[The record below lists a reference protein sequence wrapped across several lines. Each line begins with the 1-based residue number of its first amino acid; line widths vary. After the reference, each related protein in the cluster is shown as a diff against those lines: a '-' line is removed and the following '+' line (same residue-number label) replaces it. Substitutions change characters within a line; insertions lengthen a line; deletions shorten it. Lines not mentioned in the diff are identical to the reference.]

1 MVYLDMLEASD
12 ATEAAV
18 ATAVKNL
25 NEVASALSGN
35 GWKKLDVPGRM
46 SGEGGITYMPPTEVP
61 LNLTAWLRST
71 RSKALLKPIG
81 GPWQSPTKPIRR
93 CRLPSSR
100 MCVRQERRRF
110 RSLIVHTSEPDHGL
124 DGDHGRQR
132 RRASKCP
139 RLVQADRAPSRSS
152 CQPPTPTL
160 RQHENPPTP
169 SITEARPPAVR
180 QPTEMDRAQVCP
192 FRSRHGR

>member
-110 RSLIVHTSEPDHGL
+110 RSLIVHTSEQITDLMEITGDKDAERANVLGWFKQIEHHHG
-124 DGDHGRQR
+124 HHASR
-132 RRASKCP
+132 RR
-139 RLVQADRAPSRSS
+139 
-152 CQPPTPTL
+152 
-160 RQHENPPTP
+160 
-169 SITEARPPAVR
+169 
-180 QPTEMDRAQVCP
+180 
-192 FRSRHGR
+192 